1 MNVKPQT
8 QAEVDSAEKV
18 LRLIWIIVAG
28 AVIFSV
34 LNVTPLVQRVTPDN
48 WDWTAPILP
57 IVVDVAVIIVVRVD
71 AIVTRLGGR
80 SRGWPAVLRWLTG
93 AMTLGLNIGDS
104 ALDGSWVGI
113 AVHAGAPALLIV
125 TAEAALK
132 YRESINKAVER
143 IAREQADEQA
153 ARERKQEERERLA
166 AEERERERE
175 SRERSER
182 AEGERRERLERERLA
197 REQSEQQAARD
208 HALNMERERLAA
220 EERERAAERDERRA
234 RWEAEQAR
242 EREAEQLKRQQE
254 ESERR
259 LKEARERELKATG
272 EHRAGGVHE
281 RPQPVREQPDAA
293 PREQAPPAVRE
304 RREQPKPAV
313 RERSKALV
321 HKPRERAA
329 KPAVNAS
336 ERLPEAEARELV
348 IIGVATGAT
357 VRELADETGW
367 STGWVSQRMNEIRE
381 QDPSTPEPVSA

>member
-1 MNVKPQT
+1 MKLNPQT
-8 QAEVDSAEKV
+8 QADVESAEKV

-34 LNVTPLVQRVTPDN
+34 LNVTPLVQRVTPDG

-71 AIVTRLGGR
+71 SIITRLGGR

-93 AMTLGLNIGDS
+93 FMTLGLNIGDS
-104 ALDGSWVGI
+104 ALDKSWVGI

-132 YRESINKAVER
+132 YRETINVSVER
-143 IAREQADEQA
+143 ITREQADEQA

-166 AEERERERE
+166 REERDREREARE
-175 SRERSER
+175 HRERS
-182 AEGERRERLERERLA
+182 EGERRERLERERLD
-197 REQSEQQAARD
+197 REQADQNATRE

-220 EERERAAERDERRA
+220 EERERAAERDERQR

-242 EREAEQLKRQQE
+242 EREAAQLKRQEE

-259 LKEARERELKATG
+259 AKEARERELKARAEQVVQLVREQPKPVHEQPKVTVH
-272 EHRAGGVHE
+272 EHREQPKA
-281 RPQPVREQPDAA
+281 PVREQPRASV
-293 PREQAPPAVRE
+293 Q
-304 RREQPKPAV
+304 
-313 RERSKALV
+313 
-321 HKPRERAA
+321 KPRERTAQ
-329 KPAVNAS
+329 PVVNNHKKVA
-336 ERLPEAEARELV
+336 EDEALELV
-348 IIGVATGAT
+348 NLGVATGTT
-357 VRELADETGW
+357 VRELVAATGW

-381 QDPSTPEPVSA
+381 QAPSTAEPVSA